1 MSVHCT
7 DGFCTEDELAELRC
21 CLLSR
26 YNIDSDRV
34 SSDPKDR
41 YIQPLVASE
50 IPCVK
55 RIVEKALAYVISK
68 TSESNLCF
76 INTKGAV
83 ALITAAYGV
92 ERHQSWHR
100 DTRFKG
106 YTVCIPLVHVT
117 ENNGC
122 TEILMKSTRTTVS
135 RWRRHIKRSKKVTCT
150 AGSIY
155 IFNSQLLHR
164 GRLNTT
170 RQTRPVLC
178 LHITPP
184 AKLFYSDDTNWES
197 T

>member
-122 TEILMKSTRTTVS
+122 TEILMKSTRTPAY
-135 RWRRHIKRSKKVTCT
+135 RWRKHIKERKRVMCN

-155 IFNSQLLHR
+155 VFDARLLHR
-164 GRLNTT
+164 GTSNT
-170 RQTRPVLC
+170 QTQNRSVLFIA
-178 LHITPP
+178 ITQPCQS
-184 AKLFYSDDTNWES
+184 FFSDQENWEV
-197 T
+197 